1 MSIGRILLIPL
12 IISSAIVALA
22 LFNLGSDSGDSE
34 GTDDA
39 TALVK
44 PAKEAPKPTAAAP
57 PTPASSGDLP
67 VENDLIDDAQI
78 EREQIAEAMA
88 HLASQNQEERVEA
101 VEQLGAYPSPDT
113 EATLGQLLA
122 ADSNPEVRN
131 AAALSL
137 GSLDAPTESSLSI
150 LLSALDDQSEDVRFS
165 ALSTLEDFML
175 AQDEN
180 SPTYDRIRSALQTK
194 VGASGVPEELRDS
207 INEVLRDPN
216 AQIAPEP
223 VPGN

>member
-1 MSIGRILLIPL
+1 MSIGRILFITL

-22 LFNLGSDSGDSE
+22 LFNLGSDSGDSDS
-34 GTDDA
+34 TDEA

-44 PAKEAPKPTAAAP
+44 PTKEASKPPPPPPGAAS
-57 PTPASSGDLP
+57 TNDLP

-194 VGASGVPEELRDS
+194 VGASGVPDELKDS

-223 VPGN
+223 VPTN

>member
-1 MSIGRILLIPL
+1 MSIGRILFITL

-22 LFNLGSDSGDSE
+22 LFNLGSDSGDSDS
-34 GTDDA
+34 TDEA

-44 PAKEAPKPTAAAP
+44 PTKEASKP
-57 PTPASSGDLP
+57 PTPPPGAASTNDLP

-194 VGASGVPEELRDS
+194 VGASGVPDELKDS

-223 VPGN
+223 APTN